1 MNIVDKGYKRY
12 RNMNIEKEAED
23 FIKERKIN
31 VKVEEIKLLV
41 KNIKK
46 ELDKLEKLIYI
57 NN

>member
-1 MNIVDKGYKRY
+1 
-12 RNMNIEKEAED
+12 MNIEKEAED

-46 ELDKLEKLIYI
+46 ELDKLEKMIYI

>member
-1 MNIVDKGYKRY
+1 
-12 RNMNIEKEAED
+12 MNIEKEAED

-31 VKVEEIKLLV
+31 VKVEEIKLLI

>member
-1 MNIVDKGYKRY
+1 
-12 RNMNIEKEAED
+12 MNIEKEAED